1 VIELAVPTTAPRELV
16 DVTDQVV
23 RAAAELGLHD
33 GALLVSSPH
42 TTAGV
47 IVNEGYDPEVVGDL
61 IRRLERLAP
70 REGQGDRHDEG
81 NSDAHLVVALVG
93 SSVLLPIADGGVRLG
108 RWQRVFLVEWDGP
121 RSRRL
126 HVSRT

>member
-1 VIELAVPTTAPRELV
+1 VIELAVRTTASRELV

-23 RAAAELGLHD
+23 RAVAELGLQD
-33 GALLVSSPH
+33 GAALVSSPH

-93 SSVLLPIADGGVRLG
+93 SSVLLPIADGGVKLG

>member
-1 VIELAVPTTAPRELV
+1 VIELAVATSTARELV
-16 DVTDQVV
+16 DVTDAVV
-23 RAAAELGLHD
+23 RAAAELGLAD

-47 IVNEGYDPEVVGDL
+47 IVNEGYDPDVAGDL
-61 IRRLERLAP
+61 VRRLERLAP
-70 REGQGDRHDEG
+70 RDGQGDRHDEG

-93 SSVLLPIADGGVRLG
+93 SSVLLPIVDNGVRLG
-108 RWQRVFLVEWDGP
+108 RWQRIFLVEWDGP

-126 HVSRT
+126 LVSRV

>member
-1 VIELAVPTTAPRELV
+1 VIELSVATSTARELV
-16 DVTDQVV
+16 DVTDAVV
-23 RAAAELGLHD
+23 RAAAELGLSD

-47 IVNEGYDPEVVGDL
+47 IVNEGYDPDVVADL
-61 IRRLERLAP
+61 VRRLERLAP
-70 REGQGDRHDEG
+70 HDGQGDRHAEG

-93 SSVLLPIADGGVRLG
+93 SSVLLPVVDDGVRLG

-126 HVSRT
+126 HVSRV